1 MQSGIAEFDRIYA
14 EHHARIL
21 RYLTRMVGA
30 QDAEDLAQEVFIR
43 AARSY
48 DDFRHEAKIETWLYR
63 IATHVAVDRLRG
75 TASRRETLLG
85 QELDEVAAD
94 GQESVSSLEEKTLR
108 RAANECIRNVIY
120 GLPENY
126 RTPLILSELEGFTN
140 REIAE
145 IMDVSLDTV
154 KIRLHRA
161 KEQLKQAL
169 LDACQFSRDERNEL
183 TCDPLKSSEDP
194 AGANRG

>member
-14 EHHARIL
+14 EHHIRIL
-21 RYLTRMVGA
+21 RYLTRMVGV

-43 AARSY
+43 AAKAY
-48 DDFRHEAKIETWLYR
+48 EDFRHEAKIETWLYR

-94 GQESVSSLEEKTLR
+94 GRETVSTLEEKTLR

-145 IMDVSLDTV
+145 ILEVSLDTV

-161 KEQLKQAL
+161 KDKLKKAL

-183 TCDPLKSSEDP
+183 TCDPLQSGEDP
-194 AGANRG
+194 AGSNRG

>member
-1 MQSGIAEFDRIYA
+1 MQFGTAEFDRIYA

-43 AARSY
+43 AAKAY
-48 DDFRHEAKIETWLYR
+48 DGFRHEAKIETWLYR

-75 TASRRETLLG
+75 TALRRETMLG
-85 QELDEVAAD
+85 EELGEVAED
-94 GQESVSSLEEKTLR
+94 GREAGSTLEEKTLR

-145 IMDVSLDTV
+145 ILDVSLDTV

-161 KEQLKQAL
+161 KEKLKKAL

-183 TCDPLKSSEDP
+183 TCDPLNSGEDP
-194 AGANRG
+194 TGANRG

>member
-145 IMDVSLDTV
+145 ILDVSLDTV

-183 TCDPLKSSEDP
+183 TCDPLKSGEDP
-194 AGANRG
+194 ARANRG

>member
-1 MQSGIAEFDRIYA
+1 MQFGTAEFDRIYA

-43 AARSY
+43 AAKAY
-48 DDFRHEAKIETWLYR
+48 DGFRHEAKIETWLYR

-75 TASRRETLLG
+75 TASRRETMLG
-85 QELDEVAAD
+85 EELGEVAED
-94 GQESVSSLEEKTLR
+94 GREAGSTLEEKTLR

-145 IMDVSLDTV
+145 ILEVSLDTV

-161 KEQLKQAL
+161 KDKLKKAL

-183 TCDPLKSSEDP
+183 TCDPLNSGEDP
-194 AGANRG
+194 DRANRG

>member
-43 AARSY
+43 AAKAY
-48 DDFRHEAKIETWLYR
+48 DGFRHEAKIETWLYR

-75 TASRRETLLG
+75 SASRRETLLG
-85 QELDEVAAD
+85 EELGEIAAD
-94 GQESVSSLEEKTLR
+94 GRETVSTLEEKTLR

-183 TCDPLKSSEDP
+183 TCDPLNSGEDP
-194 AGANRG
+194 DRANRG

>member
-43 AARSY
+43 AAKAY

-183 TCDPLKSSEDP
+183 TCDPLNSGEDP
-194 AGANRG
+194 DRANRG

>member
-1 MQSGIAEFDRIYA
+1 MQGGTAELDRIYA

-21 RYLTRMVGA
+21 RYLTRMVGV

-43 AARSY
+43 AAKAY

-94 GQESVSSLEEKTLR
+94 GRETVSTLEEKTLR

-145 IMDVSLDTV
+145 ILDVSLDTV

-161 KEQLKQAL
+161 KEQLRKAL

>member
-14 EHHARIL
+14 EHHIRIL
-21 RYLTRMVGA
+21 RYLTRMVGV

-43 AARSY
+43 AAKAY
-48 DDFRHEAKIETWLYR
+48 EDFRHEAKIETWLYR

-94 GQESVSSLEEKTLR
+94 GRETVSTLEEKTLR

-145 IMDVSLDTV
+145 ILEVSLDTV

-161 KEQLKQAL
+161 KEQLRKAL

-183 TCDPLKSSEDP
+183 TCDPLNSGEDP
-194 AGANRG
+194 DRANRG

>member
-1 MQSGIAEFDRIYA
+1 MQGGTAELDRIYA

-43 AARSY
+43 AAKAY
-48 DDFRHEAKIETWLYR
+48 DGFRHEAKIETWLYR

-94 GQESVSSLEEKTLR
+94 GRETVSSLEEKTLR

-183 TCDPLKSSEDP
+183 TCDPLNSGEDP
-194 AGANRG
+194 DRANRG

>member
-1 MQSGIAEFDRIYA
+1 MQFGTAEFDRIYA

-43 AARSY
+43 AAKAY
-48 DDFRHEAKIETWLYR
+48 DGFRHEAKIETWLYR

-75 TASRRETLLG
+75 TALRRETMLG
-85 QELDEVAAD
+85 EELGEVAED
-94 GQESVSSLEEKTLR
+94 GREAGSTLEEKTLR

-145 IMDVSLDTV
+145 ILDVSLDTV

-161 KEQLKQAL
+161 KEQLKKAL

-183 TCDPLKSSEDP
+183 TCDPLKSGEDP
-194 AGANRG
+194 TGTNRG

>member
-14 EHHARIL
+14 EHHIRIL
-21 RYLTRMVGA
+21 RYLTRMVGV

-43 AARSY
+43 AAKAY
-48 DDFRHEAKIETWLYR
+48 EDFRHEAKIETWLYR

-183 TCDPLKSSEDP
+183 TCDPLNSGEDP
-194 AGANRG
+194 DRATRG

>member
-1 MQSGIAEFDRIYA
+1 MQFGTAEFDRIYA

-43 AARSY
+43 AAKAY
-48 DDFRHEAKIETWLYR
+48 DGFRHEAKIETWLYR

-75 TASRRETLLG
+75 TALRRETMLG
-85 QELDEVAAD
+85 EELGEVAED
-94 GQESVSSLEEKTLR
+94 GREAGSTLEEKTLR

-145 IMDVSLDTV
+145 ILEVSLDTV

-161 KEQLKQAL
+161 KDRLKKAL

-183 TCDPLKSSEDP
+183 TCDPLQSGEDP

>member
-145 IMDVSLDTV
+145 ILDVSLDTV

-183 TCDPLKSSEDP
+183 TCDPLNSGEDP
-194 AGANRG
+194 ARANRG

>member
-14 EHHARIL
+14 EHHIRIL
-21 RYLTRMVGA
+21 RYLTRMVGV

-43 AARSY
+43 AAKAY
-48 DDFRHEAKIETWLYR
+48 EDFRHEAKIETWLYR

-75 TASRRETLLG
+75 TASRRETLPG

-183 TCDPLKSSEDP
+183 TCDPLNSGEDP
-194 AGANRG
+194 DRANRG

>member
-1 MQSGIAEFDRIYA
+1 MQGGTAEFDRIYA

-21 RYLTRMVGA
+21 RYLTRMVGV

-94 GQESVSSLEEKTLR
+94 GRETVSSLEEKTLR

-183 TCDPLKSSEDP
+183 TCDPLNSGEDP
-194 AGANRG
+194 ARANRG

>member
-43 AARSY
+43 AAKAY
-48 DDFRHEAKIETWLYR
+48 DGFRHEAKIETWLYR

-75 TASRRETLLG
+75 TALRRETMLG
-85 QELDEVAAD
+85 EELGEVAED
-94 GQESVSSLEEKTLR
+94 GREAGSTLEEKTLR

-145 IMDVSLDTV
+145 ILDVSLDTV

-161 KEQLKQAL
+161 KEQLKKAL

-183 TCDPLKSSEDP
+183 TCDPLNSGEDP

>member
-1 MQSGIAEFDRIYA
+1 MQYDTADFDRIYD
-14 EHHARIL
+14 EHHVRIL

-43 AARSY
+43 AAKAY
-48 DDFRHEAKIETWLYR
+48 EDFRHEAKTETWLYR

-85 QELDEVAAD
+85 QDLGEVAAD
-94 GQESVSSLEEKTLR
+94 GRETVSTLEEKTLR

-120 GLPENY
+120 GLPEKY

-145 IMDVSLDTV
+145 ILEVSLDTV

-183 TCDPLKSSEDP
+183 TCDPLNSGEDP
-194 AGANRG
+194 DRANRG

>member
-14 EHHARIL
+14 EHHVRIL

-43 AARSY
+43 AAKAY
-48 DDFRHEAKIETWLYR
+48 EDFRHEAKIETWLYR

-94 GQESVSSLEEKTLR
+94 GRETVSSLEEKTLR

-145 IMDVSLDTV
+145 ILDVSLDTV

-161 KEQLKQAL
+161 KEQLKKAL

-183 TCDPLKSSEDP
+183 TCDPLKSEEDP

>member
-1 MQSGIAEFDRIYA
+1 MQFGTAEFDRIYA
-14 EHHARIL
+14 EHHTRIL

-30 QDAEDLAQEVFIR
+30 HDAEDLTQEVFIR
-43 AARSY
+43 GAKAY
-48 DDFRHEAKIETWLYR
+48 EGFRHEAKIETWLYR

-75 TASRRETLLG
+75 TALRRETMLG
-85 QELDEVAAD
+85 EELGEVAED
-94 GQESVSSLEEKTLR
+94 GREAGSTLEEKTLR

-126 RTPLILSELEGFTN
+126 RTPLILSELKGFTN

-145 IMDVSLDTV
+145 ILEVSLDTV

-161 KEQLKQAL
+161 KDRLKKAL

-183 TCDPLKSSEDP
+183 TCDPLQSGEDP

>member
-1 MQSGIAEFDRIYA
+1 MQGGTAELDRIYA

-43 AARSY
+43 AAKAY
-48 DDFRHEAKIETWLYR
+48 DGFRHEAKIETWLYR

-75 TASRRETLLG
+75 TALRRETMLG
-85 QELDEVAAD
+85 EELGEVAED
-94 GQESVSSLEEKTLR
+94 GREAGSTLEEKTLR

-145 IMDVSLDTV
+145 ILEVSLDTV

-161 KEQLKQAL
+161 KDKLKKAL

-183 TCDPLKSSEDP
+183 TCDPLQSGEDP

>member
-1 MQSGIAEFDRIYA
+1 MQGRTAELDRIYA

-43 AARSY
+43 AAKAY
-48 DDFRHEAKIETWLYR
+48 DGFRHEAKIETWLYR

-94 GQESVSSLEEKTLR
+94 GRETGSTLEEKTLR

-183 TCDPLKSSEDP
+183 TCDPLQSGEDP
-194 AGANRG
+194 AGSHRG

>member
-1 MQSGIAEFDRIYA
+1 MQFGTAEFDRIYA

-43 AARSY
+43 AAKAY
-48 DDFRHEAKIETWLYR
+48 DGFRHEAKIETWLYR

-75 TASRRETLLG
+75 TASRRETMLG
-85 QELDEVAAD
+85 EELGEVAED
-94 GQESVSSLEEKTLR
+94 GREAGSTLEEKTLR

-145 IMDVSLDTV
+145 ILEVSLDTV

-161 KEQLKQAL
+161 KDKLKKAL

-183 TCDPLKSSEDP
+183 TCDPLQSGEDP
-194 AGANRG
+194 AGSNRG

>member
-1 MQSGIAEFDRIYA
+1 MQGGTAELDRIYA

-43 AARSY
+43 AAKAY
-48 DDFRHEAKIETWLYR
+48 DGFRHEAKIETWLYR

-75 TASRRETLLG
+75 TALRRETMLG
-85 QELDEVAAD
+85 EELGEVAED
-94 GQESVSSLEEKTLR
+94 GREAGSTLEEKTLR

-145 IMDVSLDTV
+145 ILEVSLDTV

-161 KEQLKQAL
+161 KDKLKKAL

-183 TCDPLKSSEDP
+183 TCDPLQSGEDP
-194 AGANRG
+194 AGSNRG

>member
-108 RAANECIRNVIY
+108 RAANECIRNVIN

-145 IMDVSLDTV
+145 ILDVSLDTV

-161 KEQLKQAL
+161 KEQLKKAL

-183 TCDPLKSSEDP
+183 TCDPLKSGEDP
-194 AGANRG
+194 ARANRG

>member
-1 MQSGIAEFDRIYA
+1 MQGGTAEFDRIYA

-43 AARSY
+43 AAKAY
-48 DDFRHEAKIETWLYR
+48 DGFRHEAKIETWLYR

-75 TASRRETLLG
+75 TALRRETMLG
-85 QELDEVAAD
+85 EELGEVAED
-94 GQESVSSLEEKTLR
+94 GREAGSTLEEKTLR

-145 IMDVSLDTV
+145 ILEVSLDTV

-161 KEQLKQAL
+161 KDKLKKAL

-183 TCDPLKSSEDP
+183 TCDPLQSGEDP

>member
-14 EHHARIL
+14 EHHIRIL
-21 RYLTRMVGA
+21 RYLTRMVGV

-43 AARSY
+43 AAKAY
-48 DDFRHEAKIETWLYR
+48 EDFRHEAKIETWLYR

-161 KEQLKQAL
+161 KEQLRKAL

>member
-1 MQSGIAEFDRIYA
+1 MQFGTAEFDRIYA

-43 AARSY
+43 AAKAY
-48 DDFRHEAKIETWLYR
+48 DGFRHEAKIETWLYR

-75 TASRRETLLG
+75 TALRRETMLG
-85 QELDEVAAD
+85 EELGEVAED
-94 GQESVSSLEEKTLR
+94 GREAGSTLEEKTLR

-145 IMDVSLDTV
+145 ILDVSLDTV

-161 KEQLKQAL
+161 KEKLKKAL

-183 TCDPLKSSEDP
+183 TCDPLKSGEDP
-194 AGANRG
+194 TGTNRG

>member
-1 MQSGIAEFDRIYA
+1 MQFGTAEFDRIYA

-43 AARSY
+43 AAKAY
-48 DDFRHEAKIETWLYR
+48 DGFRHEAKIETWLYR

-75 TASRRETLLG
+75 TALRRETMLG
-85 QELDEVAAD
+85 EELGEVAED
-94 GQESVSSLEEKTLR
+94 GREAGSTLEEKTLR

-145 IMDVSLDTV
+145 ILEVSLDTV

-161 KEQLKQAL
+161 KDRLKKAL

-183 TCDPLKSSEDP
+183 TCDPLQSGEDP
-194 AGANRG
+194 AGSNRG

>member
-94 GQESVSSLEEKTLR
+94 GRETVSSLKEKTLR

-145 IMDVSLDTV
+145 ILDVSLDTV

-183 TCDPLKSSEDP
+183 TCDPLNSGEDP
-194 AGANRG
+194 DRENRG

>member
-1 MQSGIAEFDRIYA
+1 MQGGTAELDRIYA

-43 AARSY
+43 AAKAY
-48 DDFRHEAKIETWLYR
+48 DGFRHEAKIETWLYR

-75 TASRRETLLG
+75 TALRRETMLG
-85 QELDEVAAD
+85 EELGEVAED
-94 GQESVSSLEEKTLR
+94 GREAGSTLEEKTLR

-145 IMDVSLDTV
+145 ILDVSLDTV

-161 KEQLKQAL
+161 KEKLKKAL

-183 TCDPLKSSEDP
+183 TCDPLNSGEDP
-194 AGANRG
+194 TGANRG

>member
-43 AARSY
+43 AAKAY

-75 TASRRETLLG
+75 SASRRETLLG
-85 QELDEVAAD
+85 EELGEIAAD
-94 GQESVSSLEEKTLR
+94 GRETVSTLEEKTLR

-145 IMDVSLDTV
+145 ILDVSLDTV

-161 KEQLKQAL
+161 KEQLRKAL

-183 TCDPLKSSEDP
+183 TCDPLNSGEDP
-194 AGANRG
+194 DRANRG

>member
-21 RYLTRMVGA
+21 RYLTRMVGV

-94 GQESVSSLEEKTLR
+94 GRETVSSLEEKTLR

-183 TCDPLKSSEDP
+183 TCDPLNSGEDP
-194 AGANRG
+194 DRANRG

>member
-1 MQSGIAEFDRIYA
+1 MQGGTAELDRIYA

-21 RYLTRMVGA
+21 RYLTRMVGV

-43 AARSY
+43 AAKAY

-183 TCDPLKSSEDP
+183 TCDPLNSGEDP
-194 AGANRG
+194 DRANRG

>member
-1 MQSGIAEFDRIYA
+1 MQFGTAEFDRIYA

-43 AARSY
+43 AAKAY
-48 DDFRHEAKIETWLYR
+48 DGFRHEAKIETWLYR

-75 TASRRETLLG
+75 TASRRETMLG
-85 QELDEVAAD
+85 EELGEVAED
-94 GQESVSSLEEKTLR
+94 GREAGSTLEEKTLR

-145 IMDVSLDTV
+145 ILDVSLDTV

-161 KEQLKQAL
+161 KDKLKKAL

-183 TCDPLKSSEDP
+183 TCDPLQSGEDP
-194 AGANRG
+194 AGSNRG

>member
-1 MQSGIAEFDRIYA
+1 MQFGTAEFDRIYA

-43 AARSY
+43 AAKAY
-48 DDFRHEAKIETWLYR
+48 DGFRHEAKIETWLYR

-85 QELDEVAAD
+85 QELGEVAAD
-94 GQESVSSLEEKTLR
+94 GREAVSTLEEKTLR

-145 IMDVSLDTV
+145 ILDVSLDTV

-161 KEQLKQAL
+161 KEQLKKAL

-183 TCDPLKSSEDP
+183 TCDPLQSGEDP

>member
-1 MQSGIAEFDRIYA
+1 MQGGTAELDRIYA

-21 RYLTRMVGA
+21 RYLTRMVGV

-43 AARSY
+43 AAKAY
-48 DDFRHEAKIETWLYR
+48 DGFRHEAKIETWLYR

-75 TASRRETLLG
+75 TALRRETMLG
-85 QELDEVAAD
+85 EELGEVAED
-94 GQESVSSLEEKTLR
+94 GREAGSTLEEKTLR

-145 IMDVSLDTV
+145 ILEVSLDTV

-161 KEQLKQAL
+161 KDKLKKAL

-183 TCDPLKSSEDP
+183 TCDPLQSGEDP
-194 AGANRG
+194 AGSNRG

>member
-63 IATHVAVDRLRG
+63 IAAHVAVDRLRG

-145 IMDVSLDTV
+145 ILDVSLDTV

-161 KEQLKQAL
+161 KEQLRKAL

>member
-14 EHHARIL
+14 EHHIRIL

-43 AARSY
+43 AAKAY
-48 DDFRHEAKIETWLYR
+48 DGFRHEAKIETWLYR

-75 TASRRETLLG
+75 TASRRETLPG

-145 IMDVSLDTV
+145 ILEVSLDTV

-183 TCDPLKSSEDP
+183 TCDPLNSGEDP
-194 AGANRG
+194 DRANRG

>member
-145 IMDVSLDTV
+145 ILDVSLDTV

-183 TCDPLKSSEDP
+183 TCDPLKSEEDP

>member
-1 MQSGIAEFDRIYA
+1 MQFGTAEFDRIYA

-43 AARSY
+43 AAKAY
-48 DDFRHEAKIETWLYR
+48 DGFRHEAKIETWLYR

-75 TASRRETLLG
+75 TALRRETMLG
-85 QELDEVAAD
+85 EELGEVAED
-94 GQESVSSLEEKTLR
+94 GREAGSTLEEKTLR

-145 IMDVSLDTV
+145 ILEVSLDTV

-161 KEQLKQAL
+161 KDKLKKAL

-183 TCDPLKSSEDP
+183 TCDPLQSGEDP
-194 AGANRG
+194 AGSNRG